1 MIGEGGI
8 KKGVLKRFRK
18 FELRRAL
25 FILPNAFTMA
35 SIFCGTYAILH
46 TVLHSGPE
54 ALYHSAIAVFFAGFF
69 DMFDGRV
76 ARLTKTQSEFGMEF
90 DSLAD
95 VISFGVA
102 PAVIVYRW
110 ALWPIGPI
118 GILSVTCFTACGAIR
133 LARFNV
139 LARRPSTSANYFV
152 GLPIPIAASMLVAL
166 VVAHFRLFEGLP
178 VTRHL
183 SVTFLVLLLAI
194 LMVSSVSFWTFK
206 DVKFGR
212 KTIYFLFVAAIAL
225 FIAGLMI
232 PVSLILVAILGSYI
246 FAGIARE
253 IYVVLRKKPTD
264 EKPPI
269 SGIGHQ

>member
-1 MIGEGGI
+1 MKVEGRLR
-8 KKGVLKRFRK
+8 KGVMKRIKK

-35 SIFCGTYAILH
+35 SVFCGTYAILH

-76 ARLTKTQSEFGMEF
+76 ARLTKTQSDFGMEF

-118 GILSVTCFTACGAIR
+118 GILTVICFTACGAIR

-139 LARRPSTSANYFV
+139 LARRPETVNDFFV

-178 VTRHL
+178 VTRHIL
-183 SVTFLVLLLAI
+183 VISLVLLLAF

-206 DVKFGR
+206 RVKFGR
-212 KTIYFLFVAAIAL
+212 KTIYVLFIAAILLFVA
-225 FIAGLMI
+225 GLVI
-232 PVSLILVAILGSYI
+232 PVSLILFTIISIYI
-246 FAGIARE
+246 FAGITRE
-253 IYVVLRKKPTD
+253 IYLFAKKPPAD
-264 EKPPI
+264 PA
-269 SGIGHQ
+269 